1 MPGMIVAPQP
11 IAVEEGAK
19 ALAAGGNAFDAA
31 VTAAVVQGVTDPH
44 ACGLGDRPFFP
55 Q

>member
-19 ALAAGGNAFDAA
+19 ALAAGSNAFD
-31 VTAAVVQGVTDPH
+31 AAVVQGVTDPH